1 MPYGECKIY
10 SDGSHFIA
18 IPHTTRPYRKR
29 KKPPEEEI
37 TVAETQENTAEG
49 STFPDN
55 GDVPVPLAENFR
67 EQVPEQTA
75 NTPQIAK
82 NTRKQNVKRQEKTC
96 SRNCI
101 NPI

>member
-49 STFPDN
+49 STFPDIT
-55 GDVPVPLAENFR
+55 VVYISAVFVAVFQYEI
-67 EQVPEQTA
+67 TA
-75 NTPQIAK
+75 AVVVI
-82 NTRKQNVKRQEKTC
+82 E
-96 SRNCI
+96 
-101 NPI
+101 

>member
-67 EQVPEQTA
+67 
-75 NTPQIAK
+75 
-82 NTRKQNVKRQEKTC
+82 
-96 SRNCI
+96 
-101 NPI
+101 